1 MNVERIIENKKVFA
15 VKKFIEFIVRQLVDE
30 PDQVIVE
37 EINNDKNTV
46 EIKIEVSQ
54 SDIGKVV
61 GKRGKNINALRTIL
75 TAVGAK
81 NKKRTSIQLVQ

>member
-1 MNVERIIENKKVFA
+1 

-37 EINNDKNTV
+37 EINNNKNTV
-46 EIKIEVSQ
+46 DIKIEVAKN
-54 SDIGKVV
+54 DIGKVI
-61 GKRGKNINALRTIL
+61 GKQGKNINSIRTLL

-81 NKKRTSIQLVQ
+81 NKKRTLIQVIE

>member
-1 MNVERIIENKKVFA
+1 MKQ
-15 VKKFIEFIVRQLVDE
+15 FIEFIIRQLVDE

-37 EINNDKNTV
+37 EVNNDKNTV